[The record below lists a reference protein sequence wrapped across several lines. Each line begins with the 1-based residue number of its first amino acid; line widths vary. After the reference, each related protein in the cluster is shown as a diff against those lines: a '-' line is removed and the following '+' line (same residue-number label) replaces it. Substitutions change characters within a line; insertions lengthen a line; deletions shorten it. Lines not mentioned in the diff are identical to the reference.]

1 MHEINVAF
9 TSYSEDQAV
18 KSSSCYLSSLDD
30 EADSQEQT
38 TLLILDKLESP
49 TLSHLHR
56 KRKTKSNPPQSKK
69 RSLGLSSLDPKSITS
84 SQRVI
89 EYPKEPFKV
98 SRHKLFCYVEK
109 S

>member
-1 MHEINVAF
+1 MAF

-69 RSLGLSSLDPKSITS
+69 GVWVCLPWI
-84 SQRVI
+84 QRVSPLVR
-89 EYPKEPFKV
+89 E
-98 SRHKLFCYVEK
+98 
-109 S
+109 